1 MAWVVAM
8 VAQLAKQ
15 PLILAYIVAG
25 FLIGPNSFKLVES
38 RASIEVISQLG
49 LIVLLFMVGLE
60 IDLKK
65 ILSAG
70 RVILLVSAVQ
80 ILGCCLI
87 GLAVFRLAGFSL
99 GAEGLD
105 ALYLGIGLALSST
118 VIIVKVLHDKGELG
132 TLAGRVTLGV
142 LVLQDLFAILFLAV
156 QPNLKEASFG
166 TIGLSLVKVAG
177 LMAVAFG
184 ISRYVLPPVFRKVS
198 RSPEMILIGS
208 LAWCFMIA
216 GLAVSLHLSAE
227 MGALFAGMA
236 VSTFP
241 YAIDVAAKLM
251 SLRDFFVTLFF
262 VALGMAIPQPSWS
275 YVGWAIA
282 AGALVMATRMITVFP
297 TLMRSGQGMRASFMP
312 AINLSQVS
320 ELSMVILAI
329 GANPSLNHVTEKTE
343 GIMAYTFVLMGVVST
358 YSMNRSDFLFRF
370 AEPLFRKL
378 RFRDLQE
385 ETAFIRAPQHKPRIF
400 ILGFS
405 WTASSLVEEITRRNP
420 ALLEEIFVIDFNPV
434 VNRELRRRLVS
445 VAYGDITQK
454 DTLEHLGVE
463 HAEMIICS
471 VPNVLLKGMDNLRLL
486 QMLREITPKAK
497 IVVNAERL
505 ADVPELYAA
514 GADFVT
520 TPRLLEARELLN
532 VIEATRNN
540 LLHEARAQIDADL
553 KGRKEVIP

>member
-282 AGALVMATRMITVFP
+282 AGALVMATRLITVFP